1 MHIGG
6 VEMGDLK
13 SGDARNAL
21 RELLMDGFSGTQEEL
36 CQALEDRGVHAN
48 QSTVSRALRK
58 LGAVKAMDATGVVY
72 RMPKA
77 IKKTSFSGSIG
88 DLVRSIEHNESM
100 IVVGTVVGSASFV
113 AEFLDTS
120 NIDGVLG
127 TIAGDDTIF
136 IVPKSIN
143 NISDIV
149 AEIKKSF

>member
-1 MHIGG
+1 
-6 VEMGDLK
+6 MGDLK
-13 SGDARNAL
+13 GGDARNTL

-58 LGAVKAMDATGVVY
+58 LGAVKAMDATGIVY

-77 IKKTSFSGSIG
+77 TERTTFSGSIG
-88 DLVRSIEHNESM
+88 DLVRSVEHNESM

-113 AEFLDTS
+113 AEYLDTS
-120 NIDGVLG
+120 KIDGILG

-136 IVPKSIN
+136 IVPNSTE
-143 NISDIV
+143 DI
-149 AEIKKSF
+149 AEIAAVIKEAF